1 MYSSVQDLHNSSPVT
16 VSTLREMREK
26 GEKIACL
33 TAYDASFAQA
43 EDLAGTDVI
52 LVGDSLGMVI
62 QGQKT
67 TVSVSTDDIIYHTRA
82 VAQGVHRAFIM
93 ADMPFMS
100 YATLDLAVTNA
111 TRLMQEGQANMIK
124 LEGGEQQAEIVEY
137 LSTRGIPVC
146 AHVGLCPQL
155 IHKLGGFKVQGREQA
170 AADQMLRDAKAL
182 ADAGADLL
190 LVECVPAALG
200 RELCEQSPVPVIGIG
215 AGNSVDGQILVMHD
229 LLNVI
234 PGQKP
239 RFVRDFTQDG
249 NGGSVSVR
257 DAFSAYVAA
266 VKDGSYPSTAEQFF
280 AE

>member
-1 MYSSVQDLHNSSPVT
+1 MYSSVNELANAAPVT
-16 VSTLREMREK
+16 VKTLREMREQ

-43 EDLAGTDVI
+43 QDLAGVDVV

-62 QGQKT
+62 QGDNT
-67 TVSVSTDDIIYHTRA
+67 TVSVSTQDIAYHCRA
-82 VAQGVHRAFIM
+82 VSKGLRRAFVM

-100 YATLDLAVTNA
+100 YATLDLAIANA
-111 TRLMQEGQANMIK
+111 TTLMQQGRANMIK

-155 IHKLGGFKVQGREQA
+155 IHKLGGFKVQGREDA
-170 AADQMLRDAKAL
+170 VAEQMLRDAKAL
-182 ADAGADLL
+182 AEAGADLL

-200 RELCEQSPVPVIGIG
+200 RELTEQSPVPVIGIG

-229 LLNVI
+229 LLNVL
-234 PGQKP
+234 PGRKP
-239 RFVRDFTQDG
+239 RFVRDFSA
-249 NGGSVSVR
+249 GGLPVTE
-257 DAFSAYVAA
+257 AFAAYVKA
-266 VKDGSYPSTAEQFF
+266 VKDGSYPAPAEQFF
-280 AE
+280 AES

>member
-1 MYSSVQDLHNSSPVT
+1 MYSSVQDLSNASPVT
-16 VSTLREMREK
+16 VKTLREMRDK

-43 EDLAGTDVI
+43 QDLAGVDVV

-62 QGQKT
+62 QGDNT
-67 TVSVSTDDIIYHTRA
+67 TVSVSTDDIAYHARA
-82 VAQGVHRAFIM
+82 VSKGLHRAFVM

-100 YATLDLAVTNA
+100 YATLDLAIANA
-111 TRLMQEGQANMIK
+111 TQLMQQGRANMIK

-155 IHKLGGFKVQGREQA
+155 IHKLGGFKVQGREDA
-170 AADQMLRDAKAL
+170 AAEQMLRDARAL
-182 ADAGADLL
+182 TDAGADLL

-200 RELCEQSPVPVIGIG
+200 RELTEQSPVPVIGIG
-215 AGNSVDGQILVMHD
+215 AGNAVDGQILVMHD
-229 LLNVI
+229 LLNVL

-239 RFVRDFTQDG
+239 RFVRDFSAPG
-249 NGGSVSVR
+249 RSVR
-257 DAFSAYVAA
+257 EAFGAYVAA
-266 VKDGSYPSTAEQFF
+266 VKDGSYPAADEQFF
-280 AE
+280 AET

>member
-1 MYSSVQDLHNSSPVT
+1 MYSSVEDLSAAAPVT
-16 VSTLREMREK
+16 VKTLREMREN

-43 EDLAGTDVI
+43 QDLAGVDVI

-62 QGQKT
+62 QGEKT
-67 TVSVSTDDIIYHTRA
+67 TVGVSTADIAYHARA
-82 VAQGVHRAFIM
+82 VSKGLRRAFMM

-100 YATLDLAVTNA
+100 YATLDLAIENA
-111 TRLMQEGQANMIK
+111 TALMQQGHANMIK

-155 IHKLGGFKVQGREQA
+155 IHKLGGFKVQGREEA
-170 AADQMLRDAKAL
+170 AAAQMLRDAKAL
-182 ADAGADLL
+182 TDAGADLL

-200 RELCEQSPVPVIGIG
+200 RELTEQSPVPVIGIG
-215 AGNSVDGQILVMHD
+215 AGSSVDGQILVMHD
-229 LLNVI
+229 LMNVL

-239 RFVRDFTQDG
+239 RFVRDFSQGTQ
-249 NGGSVSVR
+249 NVR
-257 DAFSAYVAA
+257 EAFSAYVQA
-266 VKDGSYPSTAEQFF
+266 VKSGSYPAAAEQFF

>member
-1 MYSSVQDLHNSSPVT
+1 MYSSVQDLSSAAPVT
-16 VSTLREMREK
+16 VKTLREMRDK

-43 EDLAGTDVI
+43 QDLAGVDVV

-62 QGQKT
+62 QGDNT
-67 TVSVSTDDIIYHTRA
+67 TVSVSTDDIAYHARA
-82 VAQGVHRAFIM
+82 VSKGLHRAFMM

-100 YATLDLAVTNA
+100 YATLDLAIANA
-111 TRLMQEGQANMIK
+111 TQLMQQGHANMIK

-155 IHKLGGFKVQGREQA
+155 IHKLGGFKVQGREDA
-170 AADQMLRDAKAL
+170 AAEQMLRDARAL
-182 ADAGADLL
+182 TDAGADLL

-200 RELCEQSPVPVIGIG
+200 RELTEQSPVPVIGIG
-215 AGNSVDGQILVMHD
+215 AGNAVDGQILVMHD
-229 LLNVI
+229 LLNVL

-239 RFVRDFTQDG
+239 RFVRDFSQPG
-249 NGGSVSVR
+249 LSVR
-257 DAFSAYVAA
+257 ESFAAYVAA
-266 VKDGSYPSTAEQFF
+266 VKDGSYPAADEQFF
-280 AE
+280 AEA